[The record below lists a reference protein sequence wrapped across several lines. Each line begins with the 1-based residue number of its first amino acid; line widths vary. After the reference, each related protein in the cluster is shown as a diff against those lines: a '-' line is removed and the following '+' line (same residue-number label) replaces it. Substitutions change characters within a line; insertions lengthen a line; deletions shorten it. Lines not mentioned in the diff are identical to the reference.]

1 MPNLDP
7 LYNPVMAP
15 APLGE
20 AATQQQPFN
29 QQNQAMGAGLTG
41 SDPTAVVPTLPVGS
55 GNTMYEGPM
64 FNQADI
70 SNVGGVTAKGQ
81 TRSTEIF
88 IPEAATGLQ
97 KQSSEFID
105 AYKEGYSVKEG
116 TEWLGMDAHQVGNK
130 GAAGTKKA
138 ANLARREDRYQDKQK
153 RQEDEKKYYEEL
165 RAGGMSKGK
174 ARRQARQALREQ
186 RRGQRSERKAAW
198 DAYQTERDIMRE
210 QAADT

>member
-1 MPNLDP
+1 MADLDP

-20 AATQQQPFN
+20 AATTTQPFN

-64 FNQADI
+64 FNQEDI
-70 SNVGGVTAKGQ
+70 SNVGGVTAKAP
-81 TRSTEIF
+81 TRGTEVF
-88 IPEAATGLQ
+88 IPETVSGVD
-97 KQSSEFID
+97 KQASEFID
-105 AYKEGYSVKEG
+105 AYKEGYSVEEG
-116 TEWLGMDAHQVGNK
+116 TEWLGMDAHEVGNK

-138 ANLARREDRYQDKQK
+138 ANLARREDRYQDKKK
-153 RQEDEKKYYEEL
+153 RQEDEKKYYDEL
-165 RAGGMSKGK
+165 VKGGMSEGK

-186 RRGQRSERKAAW
+186 RRGQRSERKEAW
-198 DAYQTERDIMRE
+198 DTYQSERVMLRE
-210 QAADT
+210 DAANK